1 MSFSLSSIDFSLD
14 RERRYLAEV
23 NQGLIEYPKVKTSS
37 TSDIAMTHMKKAKTC
52 ITSPHAASTVGSQ
65 SAKVKVKMESKTP
78 QEDDVCFF
86 RLATVS
92 GYRAVTKDGSIRDLR
107 CTQPLCPR
115 PHVALD
121 SLTREAAYTACQKI
135 PSGFLRSGLSSH
147 IKTLPDSV
155 FRK

>member
-1 MSFSLSSIDFSLD
+1 MSFSLSSIDFSFD

-37 TSDIAMTHMKKAKTC
+37 TSDIAITHMKKAKTC

-86 RLATVS
+86 HLATVS

-115 PHVALD
+115 PHGAWD
-121 SLTREAAYTACQKI
+121 SLTRGAAYTACQNHVHD
-135 PSGFLRSGLSSH
+135 FLRSGLFSH
-147 IKTLPDSV
+147 LKTLPDSA